1 MAISGQNLRN
11 TPLALAR
18 IPKENPVNKISGV
31 VQAVGRDGKRVQVDG
46 SWYSAFASS
55 QFPKSGVNKGDVV
68 EFTYVQKGEYNNI
81 KGSVEVKAAP
91 ASMPTTG
98 AAPSSGSGY
107 TNSRGFVEKQFPV
120 PPLHPDRSIIR
131 QNSLGHAYDVW
142 NMLGDFDRTIPPAEA
157 AAQVIEI
164 ARYFEAYS
172 TGDLDNEVAEEAV
185 RAMLASEV
193 NH

>member
-1 MAISGQNLRN
+1 M
-11 TPLALAR
+11 
-18 IPKENPVNKISGV
+18 NKISGV
-31 VQAVGRDGKRVQVDG
+31 VQSVGRDGKRVQVDG

-91 ASMPTTG
+91 ASAPVTG
-98 AAPSSGSGY
+98 AAPSSGGGSF

-131 QNSLGHAYDVW
+131 QNSLGHACEVW
-142 NMLGDFDRTIPPAEA
+142 TILSDMDSGASPEEA

-172 TGDLDNEVAEEAV
+172 TGDLDNGVAEEAV